1 MSNFM
6 LLALEVVLLLTSLF
20 CGLSYV
26 KDRRKLKMRFNKT
39 RR

>member
-1 MSNFM
+1 M
-6 LLALEVVLLLTSLF
+6 LTSLF